1 MNHLQVGQFFSYQVI
16 GDLIGNNNSSIANC
30 MVYLAKKKV
39 INLKM
44 AQI

>member
-1 MNHLQVGQFFSYQVI
+1 MRDLVGNS
-16 GDLIGNNNSSIANC
+16 NNIANC

-44 AQI
+44 AHN

>member
-1 MNHLQVGQFFSYQVI
+1 
-16 GDLIGNNNSSIANC
+16 

-44 AQI
+44 AHNYSRNMSLKEAMEEYVLIIENIK

>member
-1 MNHLQVGQFFSYQVI
+1 MLLLLLFS
-16 GDLIGNNNSSIANC
+16 NNNIIANC

-44 AQI
+44 AYNYSRNMLKEEM